1 MVYTGWGIRYSRG
14 FAVTSG
20 DNRRAEHYP
29 RGTVTTTPTR
39 HTESAQASH
48 APGLLSRLGAW
59 TGSHLRIVLITWLI
73 VLAGFG
79 AFAPKVE
86 SALSGAGWQDSGSSS
101 VKARDLIARRF
112 AGLNSTALQV
122 VVHDS
127 RGPIAA
133 DPAAQ
138 QIVARVSA
146 LLRADGRISTVV
158 PPQPGS
164 SLSKDGTTG
173 IIQGGAKADA
183 NDMVR
188 AADDLTKPI
197 TQLSTSTVSVS
208 LTGSSALWANFNK
221 VNHAAM
227 IKSEVL
233 SWPVT
238 MIVLVLA
245 FGSLV
250 AAGLP
255 LMLTMVGLLSAAGA
269 LVLSTRLAPVSI
281 WALNFAMMF
290 ALALGIDY
298 ALFLVVRFRAA
309 LAARADDPDPVR
321 ASVQAIAETMG
332 TAGKAIAFSG
342 LTVLVSL
349 STVLLVPSP
358 AFRSMALGI
367 MLSVIFVLAATL
379 TLLPAVL
386 GKLGSRIDSGRLRA
400 PSSRHRGRAFGP
412 ANQNPASHHH
422 TADHGATSPAGKVHA
437 HGLRGLERVMHHWGA
452 GLHRRPWLAG
462 GLVLVVLAILSLPVL
477 SLRTG
482 MPSIAIIP
490 TDQTARAGYNQVAA
504 SFGKGAPGML
514 SVLTPTG
521 GAQQAQALLSKQPGI
536 AAAMPAGT
544 ASGWT
549 MTLALPTTDASAKA
563 TGATIDQIRRV
574 LPAGSLVGGAA
585 AENHDLEKA
594 LSARTPLVFGLLIGL
609 GFLLLLIALG
619 SPLVAFVGVV
629 TNLASIAGAF
639 GVAKLIFQDGHLSG
653 LLSFEPQGY
662 IDAWAPLFFGA
673 MLSGVAMDYTLFLL
687 SAAREHYDRTGDPQQ
702 AMRTALRT
710 SGRVVVAAAG
720 VMVAVFLTFAL
731 SGPLAPKEM
740 GIILAI
746 AVFIDALLIRLILLP
761 VVLRVAGHGAWRQ
774 PRWLGRILPD
784 VRFAH

>member
-1 MVYTGWGIRYSRG
+1 
-14 FAVTSG
+14 
-20 DNRRAEHYP
+20 
-29 RGTVTTTPTR
+29 VTTTVTHRQRQPQ
-39 HTESAQASH
+39 TEPGTPGWLAQ
-48 APGLLSRLGAW
+48 LGAW
-59 TGSHLRIVLITWLI
+59 TASHLRFVLLAWLV

-79 AFAPKVE
+79 AFAPQVE
-86 SALSGAGWQDSGSSS
+86 SALSGAGWQDSSSS
-101 VKARDLIARRF
+101 SITARDIITKDF

-127 RGPIAA
+127 AGPIAA
-133 DPAAQ
+133 NPAAQ
-138 QIVARVSA
+138 QVIAKATA
-146 LLRADGRISTVV
+146 LLQADPRVSTVV
-158 PPQPGS
+158 APQAGVS
-164 SLSKDGTTG
+164 ISADGKTA
-173 IIQGGAKADA
+173 IIQGGAKADSNA
-183 NDMVR
+183 MVR
-188 AADDLTKPI
+188 ASDALTAPI
-197 TQLSTSTVSVS
+197 TQLSTGTVSVN

-233 SWPVT
+233 SWPIT

-269 LVLSTRLAPVSI
+269 LVLSTHIAPVSI

-298 ALFLVVRFRAA
+298 ALFIVIRFRAA
-309 LAARADDPDPVR
+309 LHKRKDDPDPVA
-321 ASVQAIAETMG
+321 ASVAAIAETMG
-332 TAGKAIAFSG
+332 TAGKAVAFSG

-367 MLSVIFVLAATL
+367 MLSVVFVLAATL

-386 GKLGSRIDSGRLRA
+386 GKLGRRIDSGRMRLPGAGHRA
-400 PSSRHRGRAFGP
+400 ATRTQRLA
-412 ANQNPASHHH
+412 H
-422 TADHGATSPAGKVHA
+422 TPEPRQ
-437 HGLRGLERVMHHWGA
+437 GLLHLPHSVVGLERGLHHWG
-452 GLHRRPWLAG
+452 GWLHRRPWVAG
-462 GLVLVVLAILSLPVL
+462 ALVLVVLGVLAWPVTSLH
-477 SLRTG
+477 TG

-490 TDQTARAGYNQVAA
+490 PSQTARAGYTQVVDA
-504 SFGKGAPGML
+504 FGPGAPGTL
-514 SVLTPTG
+514 SILTPTS
-521 GAQQAQALLSKQPGI
+521 AQAQT
-536 AAAMPAGT
+536 AAALTADPGVATTTPAGS
-544 ASGWT
+544 ANGWT
-549 MTLALPTTDASAKA
+549 MTLAIPTTGPSTPA
-563 TGATIDQIRRV
+563 TGTTIDRLRTE
-574 LPAGSLVGGAA
+574 LPAGSLIGGAA
-585 AENHDLEKA
+585 AENHDLERA
-594 LSARTPLVFGLLIGL
+594 LSTRTPLVFGLLIAL

-629 TNLASIAGAF
+629 TNLGSIAAAF

-653 LLSFEPQGY
+653 LLNFQPQGF

-687 SAAREHYDRTGDPQQ
+687 SAAREQYDLTGDPQH
-702 AMRTALRT
+702 AMRMALRT

-746 AVFIDALLIRLILLP
+746 AVFLDALCIRLILLP
-761 VVLRVAGHGAWRQ
+761 VVLRLTGHGAWYR
-774 PRWLGRILPD
+774 PRWLARILPD
-784 VRFAH
+784 VRFSH